1 MTKQV
6 KIDIIARDKTKA
18 AIAQSRKSLDGLK
31 SSVFNLRNAFL
42 GLGAGLVV
50 KSLVQTGKEVE
61 SLKVRFKF
69 LFGTVKEG
77 NKAFDNL
84 AKFASKVPFSLEEI
98 SMASGNLAVVAKD
111 AEDLTRIL
119 EITGNVAAV
128 TGLDFQTT
136 ASQIQRAFSGGIA
149 AADIFREKGV
159 RSLLGFQQGAKV
171 SIEQTVQ
178 AFESAFSGNGRFAQA
193 TNDLANTFEGTVSML
208 GDKLFKFKTDINQ
221 RFFTALKNAVGD
233 LNKFFESNVKV
244 LESVANTIGSLLAT
258 AVVKLS
264 NGIVFLKDNVN
275 LLLTGFAGIVALK
288 VTSVFMGIAKS
299 IGIMSIA
306 MRGFNAATKANIIFA
321 SIAAF
326 AASFAFLNTQL
337 KKFKGNIDDL
347 SDANKKQ
354 LHTTKGLEK
363 ELARLRDE
371 YSKLDVSK
379 KKNKRKAGDLRVE
392 IKKLEDQLSALIK
405 TEKAYHN
412 EVRATIR
419 EQGRMNSVYAV
430 ATQEVKSLTAQ
441 LGEKLISGL
450 DGAEKALV
458 KFSDGVA
465 EAIVK
470 GKSFGQTLKVLAQDI
485 LVFVISQ
492 ILQTVI
498 AVVFLDKTL
507 EFLKKKLEEIFGTT
521 EKATSGFV
529 RLSAGL
535 GLATASQFAFNSSV
549 KETNKSLAQQNQL
562 SNGGGSGGSGG
573 IGSSLGTVVGT
584 ALGGSLGGAVGG
596 FLGGMLGFADG
607 GRPPINRPSI
617 VGERGAEVFV
627 PDQSGTIVP
636 NDALGGS
643 TNVTFNINTV
653 DATGF
658 ASLLD
663 SRRGQIINMVNSA
676 LNTKGKAALV

>member
-233 LNKFFESNVKV
+233 LNKFFESNAKV

-354 LHTTKGLEK
+354 LHTTKGLET
-363 ELARLRDE
+363 EIARLRDE

-405 TEKAYHN
+405 TEKTYHN

-419 EQGRMNSVYAV
+419 EQARMNSVYAV
-430 ATQEVKSLTAQ
+430 GTQEIKSLREQ
-441 LGEKLISGL
+441 LGEKLIKGL

-521 EKATSGFV
+521 EKAASGFV

-562 SNGGGSGGSGG
+562 SNGGGSGG

>member
-450 DGAEKALV
+450 DGAEKALD
-458 KFSDGVA
+458 KFSTGVA

-485 LVFVISQ
+485 LVFVIAE
-492 ILQTVI
+492 II
-498 AVVFLDKTL
+498 KTIVYVT
-507 EFLKKKLEEIFGTT
+507 FLKSALEALTKKLEEIFGTT
-521 EKATSGFV
+521 QKAANAFV

-535 GLATASQFAFNSSV
+535 GLATASQFAFNASV

-562 SNGGGSGGSGG
+562 SNGGGSGG

-584 ALGGSLGGAVGG
+584 AIGGPIGGAVGG

-653 DATGF
+653 DSTGF

>member
-354 LHTTKGLEK
+354 LHTTKGLET
-363 ELARLRDE
+363 EIARLRDE

-392 IKKLEDQLSALIK
+392 IKKLENQLSALIK

-419 EQGRMNSVYAV
+419 EQARMNSVYAV
-430 ATQEVKSLTAQ
+430 GTQEIKSLREQ
-441 LGEKLISGL
+441 LGEKLIKGL

-521 EKATSGFV
+521 EKAASGFV

-562 SNGGGSGGSGG
+562 SNGGGSGG

>member
-354 LHTTKGLEK
+354 LHTTKGLET
-363 ELARLRDE
+363 EIARLRDE

-419 EQGRMNSVYAV
+419 EQARMNSVYAV
-430 ATQEVKSLTAQ
+430 GTQEIKSLREQ
-441 LGEKLISGL
+441 LGEKLIKGL

-521 EKATSGFV
+521 EKAASGFV

-562 SNGGGSGGSGG
+562 SNGGGSGG

>member
-419 EQGRMNSVYAV
+419 EQARMNSVYAV
-430 ATQEVKSLTAQ
+430 GTQEIKSLREQ
-441 LGEKLISGL
+441 LGEKLIKGL

-562 SNGGGSGGSGG
+562 SNGGGSGG

>member
-419 EQGRMNSVYAV
+419 EQARMNSVYAV
-430 ATQEVKSLTAQ
+430 GTQEIKSLREQ
-441 LGEKLISGL
+441 LGEKLIKGL

-458 KFSDGVA
+458 KFSTGVA

-562 SNGGGSGGSGG
+562 SNGGGSGG

>member
-50 KSLVQTGKEVE
+50 RSLVQTGKEVE

-69 LFGTVKEG
+69 LFGTVEEG

-111 AEDLTRIL
+111 ADDLSRIL

-159 RSLLGFQQGAKV
+159 RNLLGFQQGAKV
-171 SIEQTVQ
+171 SIEDTVK

-233 LNKFFESNVKV
+233 LNKFFESNAKV

-275 LLLTGFAGIVALK
+275 LLLAGFAGIVALK
-288 VTSVFMGIAKS
+288 VTTVFMNIAKS
-299 IGIMSIA
+299 IGVMSIA

-321 SIAAF
+321 GIAGF

-337 KKFKGNIDDL
+337 QKFKGNIDDL

-354 LHTTKGLEK
+354 LHTTKGLET
-363 ELARLRDE
+363 EIARLRDE
-371 YSKLDVSK
+371 YSKLSTIEKAHKNIGK
-379 KKNKRKAGDLRVE
+379 KQLE
-392 IKKLEDQLSALIK
+392 QIEKLEEQLADLIK
-405 TEKAYHN
+405 TEKAYKD
-412 EVRATIR
+412 EIRATIR
-419 EQGRMNSVYAV
+419 EQARMNSVYAV
-430 ATQEVKSLTAQ
+430 GTEEVKSLREQ
-441 LGEKLISGL
+441 LGEKLIKGL
-450 DGAEKALV
+450 DGAEKALD
-458 KFSDGVA
+458 KFSTGVA

-470 GKSFGQTLKVLAQDI
+470 GKSFGETLKVLAQDI
-485 LVFVISQ
+485 LVFVIAE
-492 ILQTVI
+492 II
-498 AVVFLDKTL
+498 KTIVYVT
-507 EFLKKKLEEIFGTT
+507 FLKSALDALEKKLEEIFGTT
-521 EKATSGFV
+521 EKAASGFI

-535 GLATASQFAFNSSV
+535 GLATASQFAFNASV
-549 KETNKSLAQQNQL
+549 KETNKSLAYQNQL
-562 SNGGGSGGSGG
+562 SRGGGGDGFGSTIGTAIGNAILPGG
-573 IGSSLGTVVGT
+573 IG
-584 ALGGSLGGAVGG
+584 AAVGG
-596 FLGGMLGFADG
+596 FLGGFFADG
-607 GRPPINRPSI
+607 GRPPVGRPSI

-627 PDQSGTIVP
+627 PDQAGTIVP

-676 LNTKGKAALV
+676 LNVKGKAALV

>member
-233 LNKFFESNVKV
+233 LNKFFESNAKV

-405 TEKAYHN
+405 TEKTYHN

-419 EQGRMNSVYAV
+419 EQARMNSVYAV
-430 ATQEVKSLTAQ
+430 GTQEIKSLREQ
-441 LGEKLISGL
+441 LGEKLIKGL

-521 EKATSGFV
+521 EKAASGFV

-562 SNGGGSGGSGG
+562 SNGGGSGG

>member
-354 LHTTKGLEK
+354 LHTTKGLET
-363 ELARLRDE
+363 EIARLRDE

-405 TEKAYHN
+405 TEKTYHN

-419 EQGRMNSVYAV
+419 EQARMNSVYAV
-430 ATQEVKSLTAQ
+430 GTQEIKSLREQ
-441 LGEKLISGL
+441 LGEKLIKGL

-521 EKATSGFV
+521 EKAASGFV

-562 SNGGGSGGSGG
+562 SNGGGSGG

>member
-1 MTKQV
+1 
-6 KIDIIARDKTKA
+6 
-18 AIAQSRKSLDGLK
+18 
-31 SSVFNLRNAFL
+31 
-42 GLGAGLVV
+42 
-50 KSLVQTGKEVE
+50 
-61 SLKVRFKF
+61 
-69 LFGTVKEG
+69 
-77 NKAFDNL
+77 
-84 AKFASKVPFSLEEI
+84 
-98 SMASGNLAVVAKD
+98 
-111 AEDLTRIL
+111 
-119 EITGNVAAV
+119 
-128 TGLDFQTT
+128 
-136 ASQIQRAFSGGIA
+136 
-149 AADIFREKGV
+149 
-159 RSLLGFQQGAKV
+159 
-171 SIEQTVQ
+171 
-178 AFESAFSGNGRFAQA
+178 
-193 TNDLANTFEGTVSML
+193 
-208 GDKLFKFKTDINQ
+208 
-221 RFFTALKNAVGD
+221 
-233 LNKFFESNVKV
+233 
-244 LESVANTIGSLLAT
+244 
-258 AVVKLS
+258 
-264 NGIVFLKDNVN
+264 
-275 LLLTGFAGIVALK
+275 
-288 VTSVFMGIAKS
+288 MGIAKS

-450 DGAEKALV
+450 DGAEKALD
-458 KFSDGVA
+458 KFSTGVA

-485 LVFVISQ
+485 LVFVIAE
-492 ILQTVI
+492 II
-498 AVVFLDKTL
+498 KTIVYVT
-507 EFLKKKLEEIFGTT
+507 FLKSALEALTKKLEEIFGTT
-521 EKATSGFV
+521 QKAASGFL

-535 GLATASQFAFNSSV
+535 GLATASQFAFNASV
-549 KETNKSLAQQNQL
+549 KETNKSLAYQNQL
-562 SNGGGSGGSGG
+562 SGGGGGETGGFGSTIGTAIGNAVLPGG
-573 IGSSLGTVVGT
+573 IG
-584 ALGGSLGGAVGG
+584 AAVGG
-596 FLGGMLGFADG
+596 FLGGFFADG
-607 GRPPINRPSI
+607 GRPPVGRPSI

-627 PDQSGTIVP
+627 PDQAGTIVP

>member
-233 LNKFFESNVKV
+233 LNKFFESNAKV

-405 TEKAYHN
+405 TEKTYHN

-419 EQGRMNSVYAV
+419 EQARMNSVYAV
-430 ATQEVKSLTAQ
+430 GTQEIKSLREQ
-441 LGEKLISGL
+441 LGEKLIKGL

-458 KFSDGVA
+458 KFSTGVA

-562 SNGGGSGGSGG
+562 SNGGGSGG

>member
-50 KSLVQTGKEVE
+50 RSLVQTGKEVE

-69 LFGTVKEG
+69 LFGTVEEG

-111 AEDLTRIL
+111 ADDLSRIL

-171 SIEQTVQ
+171 SIEDTVK

-233 LNKFFESNVKV
+233 LNKFFESNAKV

-275 LLLTGFAGIVALK
+275 LLLAGFAGIVALK
-288 VTSVFMGIAKS
+288 VTTVFMNIAKS
-299 IGIMSIA
+299 IGVMSIA

-321 SIAAF
+321 GIAGF

-337 KKFKGNIDDL
+337 QKFKGNIDDL

-354 LHTTKGLEK
+354 LHTTKGLET
-363 ELARLRDE
+363 EIARLRDE
-371 YSKLDVSK
+371 YSKLSTIEKAHKNIGK
-379 KKNKRKAGDLRVE
+379 KQLE
-392 IKKLEDQLSALIK
+392 QIEKLEEQLADLIK
-405 TEKAYHN
+405 TEKAYKD
-412 EVRATIR
+412 EIRATIR
-419 EQGRMNSVYAV
+419 EQARMNSVYAV
-430 ATQEVKSLTAQ
+430 GTEEVKSLREQ
-441 LGEKLISGL
+441 LGEKLIKGL
-450 DGAEKALV
+450 DGAEKALD
-458 KFSDGVA
+458 KFSTGVA

-470 GKSFGQTLKVLAQDI
+470 GKSFGETLKVLAQDI
-485 LVFVISQ
+485 LVFVIAE
-492 ILQTVI
+492 II
-498 AVVFLDKTL
+498 KTIVYVT
-507 EFLKKKLEEIFGTT
+507 FLKSALDALEKKLEEIFGTT
-521 EKATSGFV
+521 EKAASGFI

-535 GLATASQFAFNSSV
+535 GLATASQFAFNASV
-549 KETNKSLAQQNQL
+549 KETNKSLAYQNQL
-562 SNGGGSGGSGG
+562 SRGGGGDGFGSTIGTAIGNAILPGG
-573 IGSSLGTVVGT
+573 IG
-584 ALGGSLGGAVGG
+584 AAVGG
-596 FLGGMLGFADG
+596 FLGGFFADG
-607 GRPPINRPSI
+607 GRPPVGRPSI

-627 PDQSGTIVP
+627 PDQAGTIVP

-676 LNTKGKAALV
+676 LNVKGKAALV

>member
-405 TEKAYHN
+405 TEKTYHN

-419 EQGRMNSVYAV
+419 EQARMNSVYAV
-430 ATQEVKSLTAQ
+430 GTQEIKSLREQ
-441 LGEKLISGL
+441 LGEKLIKGL

-521 EKATSGFV
+521 EKAASGFV

-562 SNGGGSGGSGG
+562 SNGGGSGG

>member
-171 SIEQTVQ
+171 SIDQTVQ

-405 TEKAYHN
+405 TEKTYHN

-419 EQGRMNSVYAV
+419 EQARMNSVYAV
-430 ATQEVKSLTAQ
+430 GTQEIKSLREQ
-441 LGEKLISGL
+441 LGEKLIKGL

-458 KFSDGVA
+458 KFSTGVA

-562 SNGGGSGGSGG
+562 SNGGGSGG

>member
-50 KSLVQTGKEVE
+50 RSLVQTGKEVE

-69 LFGTVKEG
+69 LFGTVEEG

-111 AEDLTRIL
+111 ADDLSRIL

-159 RSLLGFQQGAKV
+159 RNLLGFQQGAKV
-171 SIEQTVQ
+171 SIEDTVK

-233 LNKFFESNVKV
+233 LNKFFESNAKV

-275 LLLTGFAGIVALK
+275 LLLAGFAGIVALK
-288 VTSVFMGIAKS
+288 VTTVFMNIAKS
-299 IGIMSIA
+299 IGVMSIA

-321 SIAAF
+321 GIAGF

-337 KKFKGNIDDL
+337 QKFKGNIDDL

-354 LHTTKGLEK
+354 LHTTKGLET
-363 ELARLRDE
+363 EIARLRDE
-371 YSKLDVSK
+371 YSKLSTIEKAHKNIGK
-379 KKNKRKAGDLRVE
+379 KQLE
-392 IKKLEDQLSALIK
+392 QIEKLEEQLADLIK
-405 TEKAYHN
+405 TEKAYKD
-412 EVRATIR
+412 EIRATIR
-419 EQGRMNSVYAV
+419 EQARMNSVYAV
-430 ATQEVKSLTAQ
+430 GTEEVKSLREQ
-441 LGEKLISGL
+441 LGEKLIKGL
-450 DGAEKALV
+450 DGAEKALD
-458 KFSDGVA
+458 KFSTGVA

-485 LVFVISQ
+485 LVFVIAE
-492 ILQTVI
+492 II
-498 AVVFLDKTL
+498 KTIVYVT
-507 EFLKKKLEEIFGTT
+507 FLKSALDALTKKLEEIFGTT
-521 EKATSGFV
+521 EKAASGFI

-535 GLATASQFAFNSSV
+535 GLATASQFAFNASV
-549 KETNKSLAQQNQL
+549 KETNKSLAYQNQL
-562 SNGGGSGGSGG
+562 SRGGGGDGFGSTIGTAIGNAILPGG
-573 IGSSLGTVVGT
+573 IG
-584 ALGGSLGGAVGG
+584 AAVGG
-596 FLGGMLGFADG
+596 FLGGFFADG
-607 GRPPINRPSI
+607 GRPPVGRPSI

-627 PDQSGTIVP
+627 PDQAGTIVP

-676 LNTKGKAALV
+676 LNVKGKAALV

>member
-450 DGAEKALV
+450 DGAEKALD
-458 KFSDGVA
+458 KFSTGVA

-485 LVFVISQ
+485 LVFVIAE
-492 ILQTVI
+492 II
-498 AVVFLDKTL
+498 KTIVYVT
-507 EFLKKKLEEIFGTT
+507 FLKSALEALTKKLEEIFGTT
-521 EKATSGFV
+521 QKAANAFV

-562 SNGGGSGGSGG
+562 SNGGGSGG

-584 ALGGSLGGAVGG
+584 AIGGPIGGAVGG

>member
-233 LNKFFESNVKV
+233 LNKFFESNAKV

-419 EQGRMNSVYAV
+419 EQARMNSVYAV
-430 ATQEVKSLTAQ
+430 GTQEIKSLREQ
-441 LGEKLISGL
+441 LGEKLIKGL

-521 EKATSGFV
+521 EKAASGFV

-562 SNGGGSGGSGG
+562 SNGGGSGG